1 MENFNFS
8 EYLKEKGFAFT
19 NYGDHNLFE
28 YEEND
33 INYAVN
39 IQGDKFVDY
48 SSKGLTEVSMDTKVF
63 KNLKDADKWLKTFIV
78 KDKILETDKDKEIF
92 VEAVL
97 NPPLAN
103 DKLKKA
109 QSKIKK

>member
-28 YEEND
+28 HEEND

-39 IQGDKFVDY
+39 IQGDKFSSY
-48 SSKGLTEVSMDTKVF
+48 SSIEGTEVKNDNKVLTT
-63 KNLKDADKWLKTFIV
+63 LKDADKWLKTFIV
-78 KDKILETDKDKEIF
+78 KE
-92 VEAVL
+92 
-97 NPPLAN
+97 
-103 DKLKKA
+103 
-109 QSKIKK
+109 SKIKK